1 MSWING
7 QKLIEF
13 ILQCQGENSYC
24 LPCGDLS
31 GGGIADRPGNM
42 VDIFHTFFGICGLSL
57 LGYFNKGI
65 KEEGNQNNDNLLDVI
80 EPTYALPKRLVQKLG
95 LSSYVLPPI

>member
-7 QKLIEF
+7 EKLIEF

-24 LPCGDLS
+24 LPCGEIS

-57 LGYFNKGI
+57 LGYFNKEG
-65 KEEGNQNNDNLLDVI
+65 EGNERRVVI
-80 EPTYALPKRLVQKLG
+80 EPTYALPKHLVEKLA
-95 LSSYVLPPI
+95 LPSHVLPPI